1 MPSTLHCVLLFGKY
15 RLLLALA
22 DENSVQTAL
31 KQAKKAIDRRDAI
44 RERPPGFKSFEEN
57 SDAWVDC
64 GHVFGLLT
72 RDRPGIWGIMP
83 HWQGPGPHQR
93 SGQIDAQTRHRV
105 CRCRLRN
112 GPGAADRRHFATIA
126 FAAIYSCA
134 G

>member
-72 RDRPGIWGIMP
+72 RHHDRWPRWNPRSGPKQSSGLESHWFQRAFRIVDSTDRHLCQLLYPGI
-83 HWQGPGPHQR
+83 H
-93 SGQIDAQTRHRV
+93 A
-105 CRCRLRN
+105 RLR
-112 GPGAADRRHFATIA
+112 
-126 FAAIYSCA
+126 
-134 G
+134 